1 VFILGDNDVCKLR
14 IPWVT
19 WSLIA
24 VCALVFGLQSALGP
38 AFTSGFSLVPAEIC
52 TGRDLVTPQEMQVK
66 VEKQQYNRATG
77 RTETKTTQ
85 KWVTI
90 PQAPGPFPIHLTL
103 LTSQFL
109 HGDIFH
115 LVGNMWFLFLFGRS
129 VEQVLRPGL
138 FLTLY
143 LGTGVLAGLAHVLV
157 DTESVIPC
165 LGASGAISG
174 VLGAYFFR
182 FPMNRLRLW
191 MGWYFGVVRVPA
203 FVVLGLWFL
212 IQYLLCGAAL
222 DAGLVHGG
230 VAYWCHVAGFVAG
243 LLFFAGVYGYFRYV
257 APRAGEAPADAHPP
271 APAPADPLDNF
282 MPPPLQPAS
291 AVRVPDEGR
300 WR

>member
-24 VCALVFGLQSALGP
+24 VCTLVFGLQSALGP
-38 AFTSGFSLVPAEIC
+38 EFTSGFSLVPAEIC

-66 VEKQQYNRATG
+66 VEKHQYNRATG
-77 RTETKTTQ
+77 RTETKTVQ
-85 KWVTI
+85 KWVTV

-129 VEQVLRPGL
+129 VEQVLRPAL

-143 LGTGVLAGLAHVLV
+143 LGTGVLAALAHVLV

-191 MGWYFGVVRVPA
+191 MGWYLGVVPVPA
-203 FVVLGLWFL
+203 FLVLGVWFL
-212 IQYLLCGAAL
+212 IQYLLCGHAL
-222 DAGLVHGG
+222 DTGLVHGG
-230 VAYWCHVAGFVAG
+230 VAYWCHLAGFVAG
-243 LLFFAGVYGYFRYV
+243 LLFFAGLYGYFRYV
-257 APRAGEAPADAHPP
+257 APQPGEAPADADP
-271 APAPADPLDNF
+271 PAPADPLDNF

-291 AVRVPDEGR
+291 AVRAPDATR
-300 WR
+300 CR